1 MGCDNAGVAMM
12 YRAYQAQSDL
22 MWPLRSMAAMS
33 AHMLTDPS
41 FGFAAQP
48 ASRQISRQM
57 AAACKVL
64 ELAQVTHK
72 RPPWRLD
79 TVLIQGDPVPVVEE
93 VAMTTPF
100 AT

>member
-1 MGCDNAGVAMM
+1 MI

-33 AHMLTDPS
+33 AQMLMDPS

-48 ASRQISRQM
+48 DSHPISRQISRQM